1 MIHRPE
7 MKEITFEE
15 ALAELKGIVQTLE
28 QGEIP
33 LEKALALFEKG
44 ISLVGICSRKLDE
57 VEKRVEILM
66 RDHEGVLATRAW
78 EKSEEE
84 SER

>member
-1 MIHRPE
+1 MR
-7 MKEITFEE
+7 EISFEE

-44 ISLVGICSRKLDE
+44 IGLVGICSRKLDE

-66 RDHEGVLATRAW
+66 RDHEGVLTSRVW
-78 EKSEEE
+78 ERNNEEE
-84 SER
+84 DEH